1 MSWTDPATPT
11 GSDLETLPLPAV
23 RTLAVRAHLIACG
36 IDGVTNGWRM
46 HEPRAVIFRNDTEPR
61 PWTVYLPIAW
71 PTIDGGSTHV
81 CNTYEQALRLIRR
94 AVELARLKD
103 RLTA

>member
-1 MSWTDPATPT
+1 MSWVEPQEVT
-11 GSDLETLPLPAV
+11 GSDLETTPLPAV

-36 IDGVTNGWRM
+36 IDGVTAGWKM
-46 HEPRAVIFRNDTEPR
+46 HEPRAVIFKDDNTPR
-61 PWTVYLPIAW
+61 PWTVYLPVTW

-81 CNTYEQALRLIRR
+81 CNTYEQAVRIVQR
-94 AVELARLKD
+94 AVELAAIKD

>member
-1 MSWTDPATPT
+1 MSWVEPCEQT
-11 GSDLETLPLPAV
+11 GSDAETTPLPAE
-23 RTLAVRAHLIACG
+23 RTLPVRAHMIACG

-46 HEPRAVIFRNDTEPR
+46 HEPRAVIFRNDTTPR

-103 RLTA
+103 RLMP